1 MREAAGLPSLRL
13 SAPKNFRLLC
23 VRAWPWTGWK
33 NLTVERIMKQKIIFI
48 LLLAAGAGALWYFK
62 SHPPAPSAMTMKS
75 ERKILYYQ
83 SAMHPW
89 IKSDQP
95 GKCPICG
102 MDLVPVYEGDAMAM
116 NDTNMVALSAD
127 SISVINVQTEA
138 VHRRPVQHSIHVIG
152 RIQKNSATA
161 AWFVFDIFE
170 RDLSWIKSD
179 QKLEVTLPSAPDKI
193 YHAQINV
200 RGTETFA
207 DRALDEMSDSTKIR
221 ARISDAPVEVPGF
234 EGKAYFNNLHA
245 ESHLVAA
252 TPEVLA
258 VPRSAVL
265 SRGSGALVYV
275 EKSTGHY
282 TAKSLTLGRIGDEY
296 AEVLSGLTAGDK
308 VVINGALLI
317 DAEAQLTSGR

>member
-1 MREAAGLPSLRL
+1 M
-13 SAPKNFRLLC
+13 N
-23 VRAWPWTGWK
+23 
-33 NLTVERIMKQKIIFI
+33 KII
-48 LLLAAGAGALWYFK
+48 LLLVLVAAGAGTVWHFK
-62 SHPPAPSAMTMKS
+62 SNPPAPSAITMKAD
-75 ERKILYYQ
+75 RKILYYQ

-89 IKSDQP
+89 IKSDHP

-102 MDLVPVYEGDAMAM
+102 MDLVPVYEGDAATMG
-116 NDTNMVALSAD
+116 DTNMVALNAGNV
-127 SISVINVQTEA
+127 SVINVQTET
-138 VHRRPVQHSIHVIG
+138 VHRHPIQHTIHIIG

-170 RDLSWIKSD
+170 RDLPWIKSD
-179 QKLEVTLPSAPDKI
+179 QKLEVTLPSVPDKI
-193 YHAQINV
+193 YDAQIKV

-207 DRALDEMSDSTKIR
+207 DRSLDEMSDSTKIR
-221 ARISDAPVEVPGF
+221 AQILNPPVEVPGF

-265 SRGSGALVYV
+265 SRGTGAMVYV

-282 TAKSLTLGRIGDEY
+282 TAKSLMLGRIGDEY
-296 AEVLSGLTAGDK
+296 AEVLSGLDDGDK

-317 DAEAQLTSGR
+317 DAEAQLTSGK